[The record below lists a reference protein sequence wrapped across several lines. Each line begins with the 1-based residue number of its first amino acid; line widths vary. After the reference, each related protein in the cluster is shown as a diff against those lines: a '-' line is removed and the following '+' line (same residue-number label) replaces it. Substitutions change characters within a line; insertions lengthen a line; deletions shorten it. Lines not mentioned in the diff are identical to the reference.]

1 MMKQIQKSAW
11 IIGGTVCIGLGL
23 LGVFL
28 PILPTTPF
36 LLLAAFCY
44 GRGSKRFYH
53 WLVHQSWAGNYIQN
67 YLSGNGIP
75 AKQKAFTI
83 ALLWLTIGATIGLPL
98 GNQPY
103 ESVDYSINMS
113 TPISNVATMVY
124 AVDLQGEYAISSPF
138 ALVFSIGYVNYVIK
152 SDYPYLKMRFIPVLA
167 GVKYYFLSKFYGC
180 AQAGYSFASD
190 GGGRFTIAPSI
201 GYKVSEKFDISLRY
215 QSALK
220 DVTYSTNRFMASDYN
235 ESASFLG
242 VRAGL
247 RF

>member
-11 IIGGTVCIGLGL
+11 IFGGTVCIGLGL

-83 ALLWLTIGATIGLPL
+83 ALLWLTIGATIGLVNL
-98 GNQPY
+98 AWWLNVVLLIVAV
-103 ESVDYSINMS
+103 SVTIHLIKMKTRLPDKKQLMD
-113 TPISNVATMVY
+113 PIET
-124 AVDLQGEYAISSPF
+124 
-138 ALVFSIGYVNYVIK
+138 
-152 SDYPYLKMRFIPVLA
+152 IP
-167 GVKYYFLSKFYGC
+167 
-180 AQAGYSFASD
+180 
-190 GGGRFTIAPSI
+190 
-201 GYKVSEKFDISLRY
+201 
-215 QSALK
+215 
-220 DVTYSTNRFMASDYN
+220 
-235 ESASFLG
+235 
-242 VRAGL
+242 
-247 RF
+247 